1 MKKFLRNLL
10 SGYFLVILLLLLEL
24 GAFVVVQFFLED
36 IIAMIIGQTNEF
48 VSLIVTLTYLGL
60 RVVIFIVAFI
70 IFFKIIAKQEDPEFK
85 IPWIV
90 GMLLFPFLCSIL
102 FLIFGNHGLNR
113 RDKKLVKANIKA
125 YDDYCLISTRR
136 QERYK
141 QELGP
146 AAGAF
151 NYINNTTGLFA
162 TKHNV
167 VKYYKYGEDFFPDFI
182 EGLKKAKEFIFIE
195 FFIITDGKEWSAVQE
210 VLKTKS
216 PRRR

>member
-1 MKKFLRNLL
+1 MKKFLRNLF
-10 SGYFLVILLLLLEL
+10 SGYFLVILLLLIEL

-36 IIAMIIGQTNEF
+36 IIVAILGQANNDW
-48 VSLIVTLTYLGL
+48 VSLIVTLVYLGL

-90 GMLLFPFLCSIL
+90 GMLLLPFLCSIL

-141 QELGP
+141 QE
-146 AAGAF
+146 
-151 NYINNTTGLFA
+151 
-162 TKHNV
+162 
-167 VKYYKYGEDFFPDFI
+167 
-182 EGLKKAKEFIFIE
+182 
-195 FFIITDGKEWSAVQE
+195 
-210 VLKTKS
+210 
-216 PRRR
+216 